1 MGYALDPDAARGL
14 WGIAGSST
22 ITQPP
27 MYAHAARRLA
37 GWGFRLPA
45 GLVERIERAMEDLW
59 TRRRCADGLLS
70 CFHPWE
76 VADDSPRWDAWS
88 DLPFDRFGTW
98 RDRKLELVAALE
110 LDAGDAAVGSTRF
123 AVRSAAFNALVAFN
137 LVELAELTGGARWRE
152 RAFELTDALEDCWD
166 PALATWADA
175 ADGDPPSGR
184 VRTVDALLPVLVSRE
199 AERCDAVWA
208 QLADPG
214 AFAGRFG
221 ACGVHRAE
229 PAFDPDAYWRGAA
242 WPQLNY
248 LLWVAA
254 RRQGRDE
261 DARRLAA
268 QTRAAALTSGYAEY
282 WNPDTGAGLGAAPQS
297 WTVSGWSWGM
307 AEGAGEERSGRA
319 GRDAAGGANR
329 VRPDAPLSGDRRR
342 RGGGLRRARRRRT
355 PRGPARPGYRRARG
369 AAVGAHGRP
378 AQAGTGVRRSAR
390 ARGRRARPLQ
400 ALARDRAA
408 D

>member
-1 MGYALDPDAARGL
+1 MPSAAMKTDGAEPPHAAERADPALGALRILNRHWREAGGYTSPNLQTYPWQWLWDSCFHALVWGAAGDRRAVAELESVFRFQRASGFVPHMGYALDPDAARGL

-254 RRQGRDE
+254 RRQGRRP
-261 DARRLAA
+261 DAHRIAG
-268 QTRAAALTSGYAEY
+268 QTRAAALTSGYAEH

-297 WTVSGWSWGM
+297 WTGLWVVMG
-307 AEGAGEERSGRA
+307 
-319 GRDAAGGANR
+319 DGG
-329 VRPDAPLSGDRRR
+329 GDR
-342 RGGGLRRARRRRT
+342 
-355 PRGPARPGYRRARG
+355 
-369 AAVGAHGRP
+369 
-378 AQAGTGVRRSAR
+378 
-390 ARGRRARPLQ
+390 
-400 ALARDRAA
+400 
-408 D
+408 